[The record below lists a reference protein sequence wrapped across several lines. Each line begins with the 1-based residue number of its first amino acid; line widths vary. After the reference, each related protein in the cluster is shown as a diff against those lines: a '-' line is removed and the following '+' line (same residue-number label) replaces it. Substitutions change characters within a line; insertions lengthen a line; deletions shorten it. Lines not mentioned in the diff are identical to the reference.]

1 GVQQG
6 SVQIIER
13 RGEDEHTDRD
23 PTKRE
28 TGRHRRQ
35 GLSSCKAPKIRD
47 AVCCAPPRALLPCRM
62 GLAQHPIRHRAASPI
77 LKAYASD
84 ISRRAGAPLA
94 ARWFYSTM
102 ARLAAWMCGA

>member
-13 RGEDEHTDRD
+13 RGKDEHTDRD

-35 GLSSCKAPKIRD
+35 GLSSCRAQKIRD
-47 AVCCAPPRALLPCRM
+47 AVCCAPPRALPPCLM
-62 GLAQHPIRHRAASPI
+62 GLAQRPTKHRAASPI
-77 LKAYASD
+77 LKEYVSD
-84 ISRRAGAPLA
+84 ISRRAGALLA
-94 ARWFYSTM
+94 ARWFC
-102 ARLAAWMCGA
+102 L

>member
-35 GLSSCKAPKIRD
+35 GLSSCRAPKIRD
-47 AVCCAPPRALLPCRM
+47 AVCCAPPRALPPCRM
-62 GLAQHPIRHRAASPI
+62 GLARRQVSHRAASPI
-77 LKAYASD
+77 LKEYASD
-84 ISRRAGAPLA
+84 ISQRAGALPA
-94 ARWFYSTM
+94 ARWFCSTM
-102 ARLAAWMCGA
+102 A